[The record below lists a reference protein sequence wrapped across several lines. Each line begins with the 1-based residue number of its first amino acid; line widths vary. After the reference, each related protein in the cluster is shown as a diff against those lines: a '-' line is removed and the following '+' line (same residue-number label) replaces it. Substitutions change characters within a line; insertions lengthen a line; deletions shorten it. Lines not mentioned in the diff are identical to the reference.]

1 MSTSTVLRVH
11 AGEAARPTYVA
22 DPDLVA
28 LVRRAVDGD
37 PAALTCVVER
47 FDPLLRSIVRF
58 YRLGPCDVDD
68 VVQATWLRFMEHG
81 RSLREPAAVKGWLAT
96 TARRH
101 SLQVLQRRMR
111 EQPSDDP
118 ALGDAVRVAEPCEE
132 LIAAERRAAL
142 HDAVAQLPVSGRR
155 LMTLMIARP
164 GMSYEQVGDALG
176 MPVGSIG
183 PTRLRCMS
191 RLSHMREIRALGD

>member
-1 MSTSTVLRVH
+1 MATSTLLRVRAGDAVPH
-11 AGEAARPTYVA
+11 APVA

-37 PAALTCVVER
+37 PAALTCIVER
-47 FDPLLRSIVRF
+47 FDRSLRAIVRF
-58 YRLGPCDVDD
+58 YRLGPFDVDD
-68 VVQATWLRFMEHG
+68 VVQATWLQFMEH
-81 RSLREPAAVKGWLAT
+81 RCSLREPAAIKGWLAT
-96 TARRH
+96 TARRQ
-101 SLQVLQRRMR
+101 SLKVLQRRVR

-118 ALGDAVRVAEPCEE
+118 ALGEDMRVAEPCEE

-142 HDAVAQLPVSGRR
+142 LDALARLPVSSRR
-155 LMTLMIARP
+155 LMTLMIASP

-176 MPVGSIG
+176 MPIGSIG

-191 RLSHMREIRALGD
+191 RLSHMHEIRALRD

>member
-1 MSTSTVLRVH
+1 MSTSTLLRVH

-28 LVRRAVDGD
+28 LVRRAADGD
-37 PAALTCVVER
+37 PAALTRIVER
-47 FDPLLRSIVRF
+47 FDPSLRTIVRF
-58 YRLGPCDVDD
+58 YRLSPCDVDD

-118 ALGDAVRVAEPCEE
+118 ALGDDTRVAEPCEE
-132 LIAAERRAAL
+132 VIAAERRSAL

-164 GMSYEQVGDALG
+164 GLSYEQVGEALG

-191 RLSHMREIRALGD
+191 RLSDMREIRALGD